1 MTLHIVPLIFITVM
15 LISLARRTDAYS
27 AFVKGA
33 SGALELMMNVLPY
46 LIAVMV
52 ACEVFR
58 VSGASAA
65 VAGVMSPALEAVGI
79 PGECTELVLLRPL
92 SGAGSLSVLQHI
104 YDVYG
109 TDGFIG
115 RCASVIY
122 GSSETVFYVS
132 AIYFSRSNVKNL
144 RYAIPLAL
152 VASFLGN
159 VIGCN
164 LCRII

>member
-1 MTLHIVPLIFITVM
+1 M
-15 LISLARRTDAYS
+15 
-27 AFVKGA
+27 
-33 SGALELMMNVLPY
+33 
-46 LIAVMV
+46 
-52 ACEVFR
+52 
-58 VSGASAA
+58 
-65 VAGVMSPALEAVGI
+65 
-79 PGECTELVLLRPL
+79 
-92 SGAGSLSVLQHI
+92 LQHT

>member
-1 MTLHIVPLIFITVM
+1 MTLYIVPLIFITVL
-15 LISLARRTDAYS
+15 LISLVRKKDAYS

-33 SGALELMMNVLPY
+33 AGAVELMMNVLPF
-46 LIAVMV
+46 LLAVMV

-65 VAGVMSPALEAVGI
+65 VSEFCSPALEFFGI
-79 PGECTELVLLRPL
+79 PGELTELVILRPL
-92 SGAGSLSVLQHI
+92 SGAGSLSVLENV
-104 YDVYG
+104 YTVYG
-109 TDGFIG
+109 TDTLIG

-132 AIYFSRSNVKNL
+132 AIYFSKSNVKNL

>member
-1 MTLHIVPLIFITVM
+1 MTLYIVPLIFITVLLLS
-15 LISLARRTDAYS
+15 LIRKKDAYS
-27 AFVKGA
+27 AFVQGA
-33 SGALELMMNVLPY
+33 SSSLELMMKVLPY
-46 LIAVMV
+46 LITIMI

-58 VSGASAA
+58 VSGASQVVSGAL
-65 VAGVMSPALEAVGI
+65 SPFFQFFGI
-79 PGECTELVLLRPL
+79 PGECTELIILRPL
-92 SGAGSLSVLQHI
+92 SGAGSLSVLQNI

-115 RCASVIY
+115 KCASVIY

-132 AIYFSRSNVKNL
+132 AIYFSRSEVKNL
-144 RYAIPLAL
+144 RFAIPLAL

-164 LCRII
+164 LCRVI